1 INTGYLHTITIATI
15 VFGCTGMILLTGA
28 LVQFFTVLQLR
39 QILGANRM
47 RARIDK
53 LSGHVV
59 ICGFGRIGTMLA
71 RDLAEAKMPLVII
84 ERSADRLAE

>member
-1 INTGYLHTITIATI
+1 VGLVIVLATLGYMAAGWSFVDASYMVLLTVFSVGYDEVRPIDTGYLHTITIATI

-47 RARIDK
+47 R
-53 LSGHVV
+53 
-59 ICGFGRIGTMLA
+59 
-71 RDLAEAKMPLVII
+71 
-84 ERSADRLAE
+84 